1 MLKEKSGKKR
11 LPSTDTSKEITLDAR
26 HQLFVERI
34 SSKATALDEQR
45 RCRDHALQQAQSW
58 KAQVLALQNEG
69 ALQNGALQTDA
80 SAIALAWTSNLYWQ
94 DNYMSIDRSITSVE
108 VMQEEIDYYENTG
121 DILFEYYNLLS
132 DQDKLSADALTL
144 PPPPPPQR
152 PLRGRKKHGMPI
164 PTRSILEILAG
175 ASAPSCAPVAPSG
188 APSAAPSG
196 ALSAAPSGAPQAPET
211 DAESNPKVTG
221 GTATGGW
228 LGIAP
233 SASASASVSTASTA
247 ASTSAAPPPR
257 DKRALVERYLAFV
270 DPMFVR
276 PPDPSASTIGDCD
289 KCKLPMVTLLQEG
302 IMVCSECGHQ
312 ELMLVEQNKPIHR
325 QPTKETSHY
334 SYKRI
339 NHFNEW
345 LSQCQ
350 GQESTEISDEIFERI
365 LAEVKKEK
373 LDMTRLKFSKMR
385 EILKK
390 LQLTRYY
397 EHIVYIVYRINGI
410 PAPKFSQ
417 ELEEKLRSM
426 FKEIQA
432 PFLKH
437 CPLHRKNFL
446 SYAYVLYKL
455 CQLLEKDEY
464 LKYFHLLKSREK
476 LHQQDQVWKKIC
488 EELGWQFIE
497 SI

>member
-1 MLKEKSGKKR
+1 
-11 LPSTDTSKEITLDAR
+11 
-26 HQLFVERI
+26 
-34 SSKATALDEQR
+34 
-45 RCRDHALQQAQSW
+45 
-58 KAQVLALQNEG
+58 
-69 ALQNGALQTDA
+69 
-80 SAIALAWTSNLYWQ
+80 
-94 DNYMSIDRSITSVE
+94 
-108 VMQEEIDYYENTG
+108 
-121 DILFEYYNLLS
+121 
-132 DQDKLSADALTL
+132 
-144 PPPPPPQR
+144 
-152 PLRGRKKHGMPI
+152 
-164 PTRSILEILAG
+164 
-175 ASAPSCAPVAPSG
+175 
-188 APSAAPSG
+188 
-196 ALSAAPSGAPQAPET
+196 
-211 DAESNPKVTG
+211 
-221 GTATGGW
+221 
-228 LGIAP
+228 
-233 SASASASVSTASTA
+233 
-247 ASTSAAPPPR
+247 
-257 DKRALVERYLAFV
+257 
-270 DPMFVR
+270 MFVR
-276 PPDPSASTIGDCD
+276 PTDPAALSIGDCE